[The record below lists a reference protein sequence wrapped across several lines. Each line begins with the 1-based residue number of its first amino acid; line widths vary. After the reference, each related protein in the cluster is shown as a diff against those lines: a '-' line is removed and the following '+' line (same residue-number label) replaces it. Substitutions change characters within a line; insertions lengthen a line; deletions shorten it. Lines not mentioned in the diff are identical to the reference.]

1 MTKNLDHAFD
11 QYLKNHEADIL
22 KAIPKFNERLE
33 KTRFRYGRFTIPTF
47 YKPLFL
53 TAKQISLLKRVSSTI
68 SRIINTA
75 TRLYFEEGHLS
86 TLYKMNPEAAELIK
100 IDPGYSQSVVLSR
113 YDALLEGESLKL
125 VELNCDA
132 PAGAA
137 YGDHVENVFL
147 SEEPLQDFVR
157 EQHLIK
163 SERIQN
169 LLGSLLEAYEEFGG
183 YETPNIA
190 IVDWR
195 SARTQAEFEF
205 IKDFFESKGY
215 ATTIADPRE
224 LKFKGGKLY
233 HKNMRINIVYRRA
246 LFEELVERLDEV
258 QDLIKAYR
266 ERAICMVNSLRS
278 RIASTKAMLSI
289 LTNPDYDHFFT
300 DSENKVK
307 HDHLPWTRRIVDAES
322 FYGHKKMFLIDFLK
336 DEKES
341 LILKPSSGY
350 GGRDVNIGC
359 ETPDSDWNVVIDK
372 ALKGDWVVQEY
383 VNIPIMTVPE
393 IINNKLDFAY
403 KKYNFNLLVF
413 GGKYAGGFA
422 RLSSESVINVARG
435 GGLVTALETDAPPE
449 RFGA

>member
-11 QYLKNHEADIL
+11 QYLKSHEPEII
-22 KAIPKFNERLE
+22 KAIPRFNERLE
-33 KTRFRYGRFTIPTF
+33 KTKFRYGRFTIPTF

-53 TAKQISLLKRVSSTI
+53 TPKQVALLKRVSSTV
-68 SRIINTA
+68 SRILNTA

-86 TLYKMNPEAAELIK
+86 YIYKINPEAAELIK

-113 YDALLEGESLKL
+113 FDALLEGESLKL

-137 YGDHVENVFL
+137 YGDHVENIFL
-147 SEEPLQDFVR
+147 SEESIQDFVR
-157 EQHLIK
+157 EQQLVK
-163 SERIQN
+163 SERIQC
-169 LLGSLLEAYEEFGG
+169 LLQALLEAYEEFGG
-183 YETPNIA
+183 FETPNIA

-195 SARTQAEFEF
+195 SARTTAEFEF

-224 LKFKGGKLY
+224 LKFRGGKLY

-246 LFEELVERLDEV
+246 LFEELLDRLDEV

-289 LTNPDYDHFFT
+289 LTNPEYDHFFT
-300 DSENKVK
+300 DSENRIKY
-307 HDHLPWTRRIVDAES
+307 DHLPWTRRLADAES
-322 FYGHKKMFLIDFLK
+322 FYGNNKIYLIDFLK
-336 DEKES
+336 DEKET
-341 LILKPSSGY
+341 LILKPSTGY
-350 GGRDVNIGC
+350 GGRDVHIGA
-359 ETPDSDWNVVIDK
+359 ETPDAQWNAVIDK
-372 ALKGDWVVQEY
+372 ALKSDWVMQKY
-383 VNIPIMTVPE
+383 VNIPIITVPE
-393 IINNKLDFAY
+393 IVNDKLDFAY

-413 GGKYAGGFA
+413 GGRYAGGFA